1 MVMDDLPEILS
12 PNLEEKWDAFCV
24 AAKNAHAELPDDPG
38 ILTALRHVFAY
49 SDFVARS
56 CIQKPKMLVD
66 LISTGDLQRQYEEKE
81 YRAKL
86 KLMLPALEENG
97 TPDQPAYPT
106 QHSTLDLNSGIS
118 RLQHLIRHIRMREM
132 VRIAWRDLAGWS
144 DLNETMSDLSDFADA
159 CIGEILRLLYKQ
171 ACLNFGIPTGT
182 KGTQQKLIVIGMGK
196 LGARELNFSS
206 DIDLIFAFPN
216 VGETKGHGPS
226 ISNEEFFTRLA
237 RQLVKVIGQTT
248 ADGILFRVDLRL
260 RPYGESGPLVM
271 SFDNMENY
279 YQNQGREWERY
290 AWIKARVVSDD
301 QGRGAHLLERLKPF
315 VYRRYLDF
323 GTFDSLRDMKQSIT
337 LELKKKGMK
346 DNIKLG
352 PGGIREIE
360 FLGQVFQLIRGGV
373 SPVLQERNIQI
384 VLRIL
389 AEGSY
394 LPSHVCEALIDAYI
408 FLRNTEHRLQE
419 DTDRQTHTLP
429 QDDVGRFRLAAC
441 MGFSNWQSFA
451 LQLEKHMDTVHTH
464 FSALL
469 KTEDSEKQG
478 ANAEGE
484 LAGVWQHLS
493 DTQQNK
499 KVLLEAGFDTPDQV
513 LHLLDHLQNAI
524 ETQTLSQEGR
534 KRLDRLIPLVLRAS
548 GKSENPDMVI
558 HRLVNLIKTIERRT
572 CYLSLVLENPTA
584 LTHLIKLANASPWII
599 SYLTRYPVLL
609 DELLDPRNL
618 YAPLPRKEL
627 EKDLR
632 RRLAQIGRQ
641 DFEQQMEEL
650 RIFKQINTLRVA
662 SADITGAVPLMK
674 VSDRL
679 TDLAE
684 TVLCEVLELS
694 WNYLV
699 AKHGR
704 PTCQLS
710 GKTVERGFTVIAYGK
725 LGGIELGYSSDIDL
739 VFLHAGTDGCTQGN
753 SNPIDNAHF
762 FARLGQRVIHIL
774 TAHMPAGVLYETDM
788 RLRPSGSSGLLV
800 SHVESFKDYQINHAW
815 TWEHQSLVRARPICG
830 DPLVAHHFE
839 QIRRAV
845 LVKPRIKTKL
855 REEIADMRKRM
866 QTERLPPEAEV
877 FDLNQDQG
885 GIVDIEFLVQ
895 YLVLLNANEYAELLQ
910 WTDNVRLLETLAK
923 TGIINRDTA
932 LLLKDAYLIYRSST
946 HRLNLQE
953 KPAKVDRQRFHDL
966 RENVKMIWRDLIEN
980 ER

>member
-1 MVMDDLPEILS
+1 MDDLPEILS
-12 PNLEEKWDAFCV
+12 QNLEEKWDAFCI
-24 AAKNAHAELPDDPG
+24 AAKNAHAQLPDDPE
-38 ILTALRHVFAY
+38 ILTGLRRVFAY

-56 CIQKPKMLVD
+56 CIQKPEMLVD

-81 YRAKL
+81 YRVKI
-86 KLMLPALEENG
+86 KLMLQTVEENT
-97 TPDQPAYPT
+97 TPAQPVYPT
-106 QHSTLDLNSGIS
+106 HHPSLDLDSGIS
-118 RLQHLIRHIRMREM
+118 RLQHILRRIRMREM
-132 VRIAWRDLAGWS
+132 VRIAWRDLTGWA
-144 DLNETMSDLSDFADA
+144 DLTETMADLSDFADA
-159 CIGEILRLLYKQ
+159 CIGETLALLYKQ

-182 KGTQQKLIVIGMGK
+182 NGTQQQLIVIGMGK

-206 DIDLIFAFPN
+206 DIDLIFAYPD
-216 VGETKGHGPS
+216 VGETKGHTTS
-226 ISNEEFFTRLA
+226 ISNEEFFTRLS

-260 RPYGESGPLVM
+260 RPYGENGPLVM
-271 SFDNMENY
+271 SFDNMEDY

-290 AWIKARVVSDD
+290 AWIKARVVSGD

-323 GTFDSLRDMKQSIT
+323 CTFDSLRDMKQSIT
-337 LELKKKGMK
+337 LELKSKGMK
-346 DNIKLG
+346 GNIKLG

-389 AEGSY
+389 VQENY
-394 LPSHVCEALIDAYI
+394 IPSQVCEALIDAYI

-419 DTDRQTHTLP
+419 FTDRQTHTLP
-429 QDDVGRFRLAAC
+429 QDDFGRTRLAAC

-451 LQLEKHMDTVHTH
+451 SQLEKHMETVHTH
-464 FSALL
+464 FNALL
-469 KTEDSEKQG
+469 KTEDPEKQG
-478 ANAEGE
+478 SNFEIE

-493 DTQQNK
+493 DNHQNK
-499 KVLLEAGFDTPDQV
+499 KVLSEAGFDTPDQV
-513 LHLLDHLQNAI
+513 LHLLDQLQNDI
-524 ETQTLSQEGR
+524 ETRTLSQEGR
-534 KRLDRLIPLVLRAS
+534 KRLDRLIPLVLKAS

-599 SYLTRYPVLL
+599 SFLTRYPVLL

-618 YAPLPRKEL
+618 YAPLPREEL

-632 RRLAQIGRQ
+632 RRMAQLAHQ

-699 AKHGR
+699 EKHGR

-710 GKTVERGFTVIAYGK
+710 GNTVERGFTVIAYGK

-739 VFLHAGTDGCTQGN
+739 VFLHSGTDGYTQGN

-774 TAHMPAGVLYETDM
+774 TAHMPTGILYETDM

-800 SHVESFKDYQINHAW
+800 SHVESFKDYQTNHAW

-830 DPLVAHHFE
+830 DPLVARRFE
-839 QIRRAV
+839 QIRQAV
-845 LVKPRIKTKL
+845 LARPRIKTKL
-855 REEIADMRKRM
+855 REEITGMRRRLR
-866 QTERLPPEAEV
+866 TERLYPEAEV
-877 FDLNQDQG
+877 FDLIQGRG

-923 TGIINRDTA
+923 TGIINSDTA
-932 LLLKDAYLIYRSST
+932 LLLKEAYLTYRSSA
-946 HRLNLQE
+946 HRLSLQE
-953 KPAKVDRQRFHDL
+953 KPAKVDRHHFHGL
-966 RENVKMIWRDLIEN
+966 RENVKKIWRDLIEN
-980 ER
+980 EH